1 MANLDRSFPRGLQP
15 TGLVAILGGID
26 GPNRLVEAVISE
38 CLIFDRDLAV
48 HNTFGEVLPSGDVL
62 RVAVTA
68 AWGATFRVASLFI
81 AWAWMHVV
89 HIIMNR
95 LLKNRV
101 EAFLLDL
108 TMIVISY
115 SFGCYRC
122 VCACAL
128 KA

>member
-1 MANLDRSFPRGLQP
+1 MANLDRSFPRELQP

-26 GPNRLVEAVISE
+26 GPNRLAQYFHLAMFSE
-38 CLIFDRDLAV
+38 L
-48 HNTFGEVLPSGDVL
+48 
-62 RVAVTA
+62 AVTA

-108 TMIVISY
+108 IMIVIFY